1 MKKII
6 CYLLVV
12 MLMLPLVGC
21 NKGEKTDFD
30 PIAEFGSDELYVY
43 NWGEYI
49 GENTIDEFERRYNVT
64 VHYKTFDSNEEM
76 YTTLLGGDSYDI
88 IVPSDYMVER
98 LIKENMIQKLD
109 ISLITNIDNIADNLD
124 SPNYDP
130 DHSYSIPYF
139 QGTVGIVYDT
149 TKVDPQEVEE
159 KGWDILFDSKYAGQ
173 VYMYDADRDNFMP
186 AMKALG
192 FSLNTNDPNEIQQ
205 CYDLLMKQ
213 RKEVNPGYVTDEV
226 NDDMINGL
234 KALAVVYSGA
244 ASYIIS
250 ENEDMAYCEPY
261 QGTNIWSDAMCIPS
275 NAKNVKLAHAWINFN
290 LEKEVAIDNS
300 LCVGYTSGNKLA
312 LEELSNGEF
321 KDISSYNIRTGYQ
334 LDEEY
339 HDDESLKKTLG
350 ELWTHVKAGN

>member
-1 MKKII
+1 
-6 CYLLVV
+6 
-12 MLMLPLVGC
+12 
-21 NKGEKTDFD
+21 
-30 PIAEFGSDELYVY
+30 
-43 NWGEYI
+43 
-49 GENTIDEFERRYNVT
+49 
-64 VHYKTFDSNEEM
+64 
-76 YTTLLGGDSYDI
+76 
-88 IVPSDYMVER
+88 
-98 LIKENMIQKLD
+98 
-109 ISLITNIDNIADNLD
+109 
-124 SPNYDP
+124 
-130 DHSYSIPYF
+130 
-139 QGTVGIVYDT
+139 
-149 TKVDPQEVEE
+149 
-159 KGWDILFDSKYAGQ
+159 
-173 VYMYDADRDNFMP
+173 MP

-300 LCVGYTSGNKLA
+300 LYVGYTSGNKLA

-321 KDISSYNIRTGYQ
+321 KDISSYKIRTGYP